1 MKKNNFKASQ
11 GFSLIELL
19 LVLAI
24 IAALAVAAFV
34 IYPRV
39 QAGRSATYEAQ
50 VLSSAQAS
58 VKALFT
64 NNNYAALDE
73 EVALKGKFFPDN
85 MTGQIDDG
93 SGGFSDVIRNQFDG
107 LVTLTGADA
116 AGAPVATPPARF
128 FAITYEDVP
137 TEVCIK
143 LAGSAV
149 QNFNGVT
156 VGGEVVK
163 VASTGAITEGN
174 IVTGCSDAPT
184 VDMVFISN

>member
-1 MKKNNFKASQ
+1 M
-11 GFSLIELL
+11 L

-64 NNNYAALDE
+64 NNDYKALAPT
-73 EVALKGKFFPDN
+73 VARQGKFFPDN
-85 MTGQIDDG
+85 MNGTAAGTLI
-93 SGGFSDVIRNQFDG
+93 NQFDG
-107 LVTLTGADA
+107 AVTLYGAAVDTSDGTVTVDA
-116 AGAPVATPPARF
+116 AAGTTVRRH
-128 FAITYEDVP
+128 FAITYAGVP

-149 QNFNGVT
+149 QNFNGVFI
-156 VGGEVVK
+156 GGTAAANMVK
-163 VASTGAITEGN
+163 NPATGAITEAN
-174 IVTGCSDAPT
+174 IVTGCSSASN
-184 VDMVFISN
+184 VDMTFVSN

>member
-1 MKKNNFKASQ
+1 MKNQFKTSQ

-39 QAGRSATYEAQ
+39 QAGRAATYEAQ

-64 NNNYAALDE
+64 NNNYAGLTTPIAVQGD
-73 EVALKGKFFPDN
+73 FFPAN
-85 MTGQIDDG
+85 MLDKTVG
-93 SGGFSDVIRNQFDG
+93 SEAILNQFDG
-107 LVTLTGADA
+107 AVTLIGADATGADD
-116 AGAPVATPPARF
+116 ATAPARF
-128 FAITYEDVP
+128 FKIVYADVP

-149 QNFNGVT
+149 QNFNGVFIT
-156 VGGEVVK
+156 GLGAANMVK
-163 VASTGAITEGN
+163 DPATGAVDEAIIAGR
-174 IVTGCSDAPT
+174 CSSAAA
-184 VDMVFISN
+184 VDMIFVSN